1 MISKTRK
8 HTAFTLVE
16 ILIVV
21 IILGILA
28 AIVIPQFSSAAARG
42 RASMLADDLRLLRTQ
57 ISIFKS
63 QHHDVP
69 PGYANMDPSGA
80 PSEAVFLDHITQAT
94 SAAGAVAAPGTPG
107 HPFGPYMREM
117 PVNPINQKSSIRV
130 EAAGG
135 TLAPADSHGWIY
147 QPSTLTFRAD
157 SPGSD
162 DGGKAFFDY

>member
-1 MISKTRK
+1 MTSKTRK
-8 HTAFTLVE
+8 YTAFTLVE

-57 ISIFKS
+57 IAIFKS
-63 QHHDVP
+63 QHQDVP
-69 PGYANMDPSGA
+69 PGYPNMNTGNA
-80 PSEAVFLDHITQAT
+80 ASEAVFLDHITQAT

-130 EAAGG
+130 VPDGG
-135 TLAPADSHGWIY
+135 SLVPADSDGWIY
-147 QPSTLTFRAD
+147 QPSTMTFKAD

-162 DGGKAFFDY
+162 DGGKAFSDY